1 LIDLL
6 QDRFHD
12 LVRQLS
18 DWPIRAGGDGGEH
31 DVVHAGL
38 DELEDQLARRRGI
51 RDLRQGGL
59 GGHRRPRRAARIQEE
74 LYRTGTSSCATRR
87 TRPPRKWG
95 ASQATMADDDLP
107 DRSNT

>member
-38 DELEDQLARRRGI
+38 DELEDQLARRRGV

-59 GGHRRPRRAARIQEE
+59 GGHRRPRRAARNSRGAVPNRY
-74 LYRTGTSSCATRR
+74 LVLRDATN
-87 TRPPRKWG
+87 TNPTKVG